1 MGWGLGPSHIIV
13 LGVIAVLLFGDR
25 LPEVMRSLG
34 RGMVEFKKGLS
45 GIETAIDSAST
56 AAAKRSTPTYTEVE
70 EREEITAPRFQPPP
84 SEPRLESSTTVASAP
99 AASASQDSTGPEQKP
114 TV

>member
-1 MGWGLGPSHIIV
+1 MWGLGPSHIAV

-34 RGMVEFKKGLS
+34 RGMVEFKKGLR

-56 AAAKRSTPTYTEVE
+56 ASAQRSTPTYTEVE

-84 SEPRLESSTTVASAP
+84 AEPRLESSTTVATSSENEPLKATP
-99 AASASQDSTGPEQKP
+99 VETTPSN
-114 TV
+114 

>member
-70 EREEITAPRFQPPP
+70 EREEITAPRGLLAGSSRLPWQPV
-84 SEPRLESSTTVASAP
+84 LLHI
-99 AASASQDSTGPEQKP
+99 G
-114 TV
+114 

>member
-1 MGWGLGPSHIIV
+1 MWGLGPSHIAVI
-13 LGVIAVLLFGDR
+13 GVIAVLLFGDR

-34 RGMVEFKKGLS
+34 RGMVEFKKGLR

-56 AAAKRSTPTYTEVE
+56 ASAQRSTPSYTEVE

-84 SEPRLESSTTVASAP
+84 AEPRLESAGTAAAP
-99 AASASQDSTGPEQKP
+99 AAETVAAEVSQEESKP
-114 TV
+114 TA

>member
-34 RGMVEFKKGLS
+34 RGKVEFKKGLS

-84 SEPRLESSTTVASAP
+84 AEPRLESTTVASAP
-99 AASASQDSTGPEQKP
+99 AASVSQDSPGPEHKP

>member
-1 MGWGLGPSHIIV
+1 
-13 LGVIAVLLFGDR
+13 
-25 LPEVMRSLG
+25 
-34 RGMVEFKKGLS
+34 MVEFKKGLS

-84 SEPRLESSTTVASAP
+84 AEPRLESSPPLHRLLPPAYRRILPAPSTSRRFKFAWIGSANAFACHVNSVP
-99 AASASQDSTGPEQKP
+99 LLAGSSWR
-114 TV
+114 